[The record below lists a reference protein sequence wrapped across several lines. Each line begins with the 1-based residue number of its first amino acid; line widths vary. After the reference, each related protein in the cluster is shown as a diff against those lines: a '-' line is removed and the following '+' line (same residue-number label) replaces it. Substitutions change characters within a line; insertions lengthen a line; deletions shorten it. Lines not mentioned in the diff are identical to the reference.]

1 MNDAWIE
8 VALDIKSKI
17 VNDIDCEA
25 KSGKKLE
32 KKHLQIAKA
41 AAPLFIKKG
50 YNNTSIREIS
60 KAVGMSMGNLYH
72 YIKSKDDVLFL
83 VYRELLYNVWE
94 TKFNA
99 VAIKKIKD
107 PMKRLKALI
116 QVTLQFV
123 DENFQFIQMTFRES
137 KFLEKSAFRQVLA
150 IESQFIGEFVKAIEE
165 GIEKGVFRP
174 VEPHIVGNL
183 ISYNTI
189 FLPLRGWYFQDGY
202 STDEIEKQVIDF
214 IMRALL
220 NNKNK

>member
-1 MNDAWIE
+1 M
-8 VALDIKSKI
+8 DIRSKI
-17 VNDIDCEA
+17 ANDIDCEA

-83 VYRELLYNVWE
+83 VYRELLYHVWE
-94 TKFNA
+94 GKFNA
-99 VAIKKIKD
+99 VEIKKIEN
-107 PMKRLKALI
+107 PEKRLRALI

-123 DENFQFIQMTFRES
+123 HENSQFIQMTFRES
-137 KFLEKSAFRQVLA
+137 KFLEKSAFKQVLT
-150 IESQFIGEFVKAIEE
+150 IESQFIGVFVETIED
-165 GIEKGVFRP
+165 GINKGVFRP
-174 VEPHIVGNL
+174 VEPNIVGNL

-189 FLPLRGWYFQDGY
+189 FLPLRGWFFRD
-202 STDEIEKQVIDF
+202 SIPVDEIEQQVMDF
-214 IMRALL
+214 IMGALL
-220 NNKNK
+220 NPDAK

>member
-1 MNDAWIE
+1 M
-8 VALDIKSKI
+8 DIKSKI

-83 VYRELLYNVWE
+83 VYRELLYHVWE
-94 TKFNA
+94 EKFNA
-99 VAIKKIKD
+99 VEIKKIED
-107 PMKRLKALI
+107 PEERLRALI

-123 DENFQFIQMTFRES
+123 HENSQFIQMTFRES
-137 KFLEKSAFRQVLA
+137 KFLEKSAFKQVLT
-150 IESQFIGEFVKAIEE
+150 IESQFIGVFVETIKD
-165 GIEKGVFRP
+165 GINKGVFRP
-174 VEPHIVGNL
+174 VEPNIVGNL

-189 FLPLRGWYFQDGY
+189 FLPLRGWFFKD
-202 STDEIEKQVIDF
+202 SIPVDEIEQQVMDF
-214 IMRALL
+214 IMGALL
-220 NNKNK
+220 SPDAK